1 MVEILWHYLENN
13 RHKEKTNQKMRRAQ
27 TMKKTFGMMAT
38 VMFAVLLIGTFIV
51 TEHVTAGETSK
62 GGGRFIAYSNGTVLD
77 TGSGLMWAA
86 KDNGSDI
93 NWQDARSYCQNYQ
106 GGGYIDW
113 RMPTLDELAG
123 LYDAGKS
130 RPSAYNRE
138 YSIHIATELIDITHF
153 APWASET
160 SGSTAANFNF
170 YNGTRNWSQKSDK
183 DITRA
188 LPVRNTK

>member
-1 MVEILWHYLENN
+1 
-13 RHKEKTNQKMRRAQ
+13 
-27 TMKKTFGMMAT
+27 MKKTFGT
-38 VMFAVLLIGTFIV
+38 VAAAMVVFFLIGTFI
-51 TEHVTAGETSK
+51 TAEHVTAGETGK
-62 GGGRFIAYSNGTVLD
+62 GGGRFIAYDNGTVLD

-93 NWQDARSYCQNYQ
+93 NWQDAMSYCQNYQ
-106 GGGYIDW
+106 GGGYTDW

-123 LYDAGKS
+123 LYDADKS
-130 RPSAYNRE
+130 RPSAYNRD
-138 YSIHIATELIDITHF
+138 YNIHVATELIDITHF

-170 YNGTRNWSQKSDK
+170 YNGKRNWSQKSNDN
-183 DITRA
+183 ITRA